1 MEAETHTSPSTEEI
15 KEPVFIKAVGLNQDA
30 INQLKQNIDEYTKE
44 NNAQISILDPKYVKT
59 FQSEAEKRR
68 KRKEY
73 LKKYNSLPQIVEK
86 KKKYQAKKD
95 VIERKKKYAAQESTK
110 ISKRRN
116 GFVKTKMSKYI
127 KETMPQLYS
136 AKNLE
141 FSLEFE
147 KREEKRNSQRKER
160 EIAKD
165 EEAALKTIKLIK
177 ETRPNQYHSKENEE
191 KTIELSVD
199 ETATTEPMST
209 DSDETGDDH
218 SGSGSE

>member
-86 KKKYQAKKD
+86 KKKYQAKQD

-127 KETMPQLYS
+127 KETMPQLYN
-136 AKNLE
+136 AKSLE

-147 KREEKRNSQRKER
+147 KKEEKRNSQKKDQKNPTLNETAD
-160 EIAKD
+160 EISENK
-165 EEAALKTIKLIK
+165 
-177 ETRPNQYHSKENEE
+177 KENEE

-218 SGSGSE
+218 SGSVSE